1 MDTGPEHPE
10 PGTDG
15 SHRYY
20 TWLRL
25 EDVTTVDGRT
35 GNQRKK
41 GSKLTYNTYNKCNK
55 ISSEYH
61 NPNKSRAARLL
72 DSLIRWREEDNK

>member
-1 MDTGPEHPE
+1 M
-10 PGTDG
+10 
-15 SHRYY
+15 
-20 TWLRL
+20 
-25 EDVTTVDGRT
+25 DGRT

-55 ISSEYH
+55 TTSEYH

-72 DSLIRWREEDNK
+72 DSLSRWREEDNNEKTLKKSSNLDTPEGAN

>member
-1 MDTGPEHPE
+1 M
-10 PGTDG
+10 
-15 SHRYY
+15 
-20 TWLRL
+20 
-25 EDVTTVDGRT
+25 DGRT

-55 ISSEYH
+55 INSEYH

-72 DSLIRWREEDNK
+72 DSLWRWREEDNNEKTLKKSSNLDTPEGAN